1 MTIERLAIFSAE
13 TRVITD
19 LAWYANGPAISSAQA
34 KTGTYSYTR
43 GFTVGPTGKALL
55 SPLAAIRTGF
65 WLYQGNASRGDAT
78 YLYHGGMGRGAAKTI
93 SQIHIYFNDSSG
105 LLEVRRPLDAF
116 NFETLASASMPSQFS
131 TTGAWFPIGITHK
144 IHASDGFLSVYV
156 GGVRVLNLVGDTRP
170 SYQSGGQQ
178 FDTTTANVLVAG
190 GASSSGAQGFN
201 TAFVDDHY
209 IDSYVGEDDAPVPA
223 TRFLFALPDGVG
235 ADNAWTPV
243 GSATH
248 YQNVDENP
256 NTGDTDY
263 NKALSADLRDTYTF
277 GNITLPVDH
286 RIKAVIPT
294 AFAKRLD
301 SEINNGLSF
310 HAWDGLTYEDSAD
323 QDLYMTYDA
332 PAFARMTL
340 QPDGSE
346 WNEADFNAMQFGVRS
361 RGSF

>member
-1 MTIERLAIFSAE
+1 MTIERLAVFSAE
-13 TRVITD
+13 SRVITD
-19 LAWYANGPAISSAQA
+19 LAWYANGPTISATQA

-43 GFTVGPTGKALL
+43 GFTVGPTGKALKT
-55 SPLAAIRTGF
+55 PLAAIRTGF
-65 WLYQGNASRGDAT
+65 WMYLAVASRGDST
-78 YLYHGGMGRGAAKTI
+78 YLYHAGMGRSSSLTT
-93 SQIHIYFNDSSG
+93 SQIHIYFNPSNG
-105 LLEVRRPLDAF
+105 LLEVRRPLT
-116 NFETLASASMPSQFS
+116 NFDFEILASAPIPSQFA
-131 TTGAWFPIGITHK
+131 TTLTWFPIGITHK
-144 IHASDGFLSVYV
+144 IDATDGFLSVYV
-156 GGVRVLNLVGDTRP
+156 GGVRVINLVGDTRP
-170 SYQSGGQQ
+170 SYWNAGLHY
-178 FDTTTANVLVAG
+178 DLTTANVLVAG
-190 GASSSGAQGFN
+190 GASTSGAQGFSN
-201 TAFVDDHY
+201 AFVDDHY
-209 IDSYVGEDDAPVPA
+209 VDSYADEDDAPTPA
-223 TRFLFALPDGVG
+223 TRYLFALPDGVG

-263 NKALSADLRDTYTF
+263 NKALAANLRDTFTF
-277 GNITLPVDH
+277 GNITVPADH
-286 RIKAVIPT
+286 RIKAVLPM

-323 QDLYMTYDA
+323 QDLYMTYDV
-332 PAFARMTL
+332 PAFARLTL